1 MGVLAA
7 KGNGIGTI
15 PKRQGTFL
23 RFGNGTG
30 YFNYARRSFRK
41 QRSRGVLAKTE
52 NLDEALAES
61 LSERNDHDII
71 PTQNDR
77 KNPGRILAKLARL
90 RANLI
95 PTQNERKNPEGILA
109 KLAR

>member
-1 MGVLAA
+1 MEFVKKKLH
-7 KGNGIGTI
+7 NILT
-15 PKRQGTFL
+15 L
-23 RFGNGTG
+23 
-30 YFNYARRSFRK
+30 S
-41 QRSRGVLAKTE
+41 
-52 NLDEALAES
+52 ALAES

-71 PTQNDR
+71 PTQNER
-77 KNPGRILAKLARL
+77 KNPEGILAKLARL